1 MIVRLKPD
9 AAVSDNHQQRSVNVT
24 DCLILSLLALFKY
37 NEQR

>member
-24 DCLILSLLALFKY
+24 DCLSLLALFKY